1 MNKYKNLNLKYAL
14 VNAAYLMLV
23 VATAGYGYNYLSQC
37 GFQDGTVGI
46 IITLISI
53 FGLVCQTGFG
63 QVIDQSKTLTEK
75 KFISITMIV
84 TIILSVILTF
94 VPDSSFLT
102 IPLVIVAFTSAAA
115 GMPFLNSLAFIYEKD
130 GQSINYGLGRGIGSA
145 AYAVGSS
152 LLGTLWGQFGN
163 DVLPIY
169 IIAFSAATFLLVQ
182 IMPAPSEQVEA
193 EEHQE
198 EQEKTESLSYG
209 AFFKKYTQ
217 IILPVVGMICL
228 YFCHMIVNTYMA
240 KVIGNI
246 VPNASSVEG
255 YQGTAMFIQAMAEL
269 PAMFAFALLI
279 KKFGIHKILSF
290 AAIVYSIK
298 HILILF
304 CPNVTALYGIMI
316 LQMFS
321 YALLIPGGV
330 YLSNEVVAPQDRNKG
345 QAIMAA
351 TATVGGLFASLV
363 GGQLFQFMSVT
374 SVLTIATVV
383 SVIGTILMLVG
394 IGALKKN

>member
-1 MNKYKNLNLKYAL
+1 MNSYKNLNLKYAL

-46 IITLISI
+46 IITIISI

-63 QVIDQSKTLTEK
+63 QVIDQSETLTEK
-75 KFISITMIV
+75 RFISLTMIV
-84 TIILSVILTF
+84 TIALSIVLTF
-94 VPDSSFLT
+94 VPNSSFLT

-145 AYAVGSS
+145 SYAVGSS
-152 LLGTLWGQFGN
+152 LLGTLWGHFGCN
-163 DVLPIY
+163 VLPIY

-182 IMPAPSEQVEA
+182 IMPTPSSDLEKQEHKEEA
-193 EEHQE
+193 E
-198 EQEKTESLSYG
+198 TESLSYG
-209 AFFKKYTQ
+209 QFFQKYKS
-217 IILPVVGMICL
+217 IILPVVGMVCL

-246 VPNASSVEG
+246 VPDAASVEG
-255 YQGTAMFIQAMAEL
+255 FQGTAMFIQAMAEL
-269 PAMFAFALLI
+269 PTMFAFAILI
-279 KKFGIHKILSF
+279 KKFGIHKILIL
-290 AAIVYSIK
+290 AAVVYSVK
-298 HILILF
+298 HVLILL
-304 CPNVTALYGIMI
+304 CPNITFLYVIMV

-330 YLSNEVVAPQDRNKG
+330 YLSNEIVAPQDRNKG

-374 SVLTIATVV
+374 NVLTIATAV
-383 SVIGTILMLVG
+383 SILGTVLLVIGILS
-394 IGALKKN
+394 LKKAN